1 MAHIDLET
9 PKATDAAALK
19 ALIDQCPPLESN
31 TTYAY
36 LLFCTH
42 FAEESLVARDKDGL
56 VGAIVSYRPP
66 THPET
71 VFVWQIG
78 VHERARGTGLGLKM
92 LNALADRLAPQGVT
106 FLEATVTPSNSASD
120 RLFHRFA
127 ENRGAA
133 VLNTPHFEEHM
144 FGDGDH
150 EAENLYRIGP
160 FTASKGEK

>member
-1 MAHIDLET
+1 MTHIDLEAPT
-9 PKATDAAALK
+9 VADGAPLK
-19 ALIDQCPPLESN
+19 ALIDQCPPLEPL

-36 LLFCTH
+36 LLVCTH
-42 FAEESLVARDKDGL
+42 FSGESLVARDQDGL

-66 THPET
+66 THPEA

-92 LNALADRLAPQGVT
+92 LDALADRLAPQGVT
-106 FLEATVTPSNSASD
+106 FLEATVAPSNTASD
-120 RLFHRFA
+120 RLFRRFA

-133 VLNTPHFEEHM
+133 VLNTPHFEEHL